1 MNLASS
7 KAFKGLAV
15 GSLALAISGVA
26 TIPASF
32 AAESTPAASQSTDAR
47 TITDKA
53 MAKITQGLPGQFQVA
68 YSKKT
73 NKIWVA
79 GTADRDE
86 HVSTI
91 ARIDANSLK
100 IEAVAELPIVQDAK
114 GYSYEGAYGI
124 TVDDEEGTVWVTS
137 TRDNSVAVYDQATM
151 KQLWTNAGLSKD
163 DPNWIEHPRE
173 VRVDHESGKAFV
185 TGRFFVSAID
195 LKTKKVEKIQLEGA
209 PDGGTR
215 YISMNILVDGGKL
228 YVPER
233 TGGKLF
239 VIDTKTFKVEKTI
252 SVKGDKDGEVRPSDV
267 AIDHSQNEIYV
278 SSQGV
283 KGENSGVSVYD
294 ATTYEFKKFIPF
306 GTQALSLDNDEA
318 NDLVYVTDFGTGKVG
333 VIDGGA
339 ADKLIAEVAMN
350 GGKANDLVVL
360 PNGSVIAVDKQA
372 GATATV
378 PYVLDGTTGTV
389 STSDKVT
396 SKPSKDK
403 QGNEVPAKT
412 SEIQANSILKFKVTA
427 TAGDNSEVKQVTPET
442 REFQGYPA
450 TATKT
455 KAADNNATTP
465 STEAHRT
472 VDANGSV
479 ANIIQGLPGQF
490 QVGYSKK
497 NHKLFVPT
505 VGARGGLASSLA
517 RVDADTLQTEAFAEL
532 PVKKN
537 DKGQYGYTSAYGVT
551 VDDVDGTV
559 WVTNTIDNSVAVYDQ
574 QTLKL
579 IWTNEGVKEDD
590 PNWIEHPRSVLVDHE
605 SGKAFVTGRFFVSA
619 IDLKTKQVEKI
630 QLEGAPDGG
639 TRYVSMNLFLDGG
652 KLYVPE
658 RTGGKLFVVD
668 TKTFKVEKTIQTQ
681 GEDSNVEV
689 RPSDVAVDHS
699 LNEIYVS
706 SQGVKGV
713 NSGISVY
720 DLNTGEFKKFV
731 KFGTQALALEHDEDR
746 DLVYVTDFGTGK
758 VAVFDGRAD
767 EVIGEVEMN
776 GAAANDVTLL
786 KDGSV
791 LVLDKK
797 DRDEKVTLPYV
808 LNGTT
813 GEITTASE
821 YTTLPGKDRQGNDVP
836 ASVQQLKA
844 NSILKFKVG
853 LKDTDASAAPVGI
866 TPTSLQFAGYPTVT
880 GVKAEE
886 PKPADPKPADPKP
899 ADPKPA
905 DPKPADPKVEDK
917 KAEDKKSE
925 DVKSEDKKSDAKT
938 GAQDSKSAPD
948 AVKADK
954 SGSAVKN
961 GGSSAGGSDNLGG
974 GSSVAKSDA
983 GSSQAGSSR
992 GALANTGANAVMPL
1006 VAFASVALIAG
1017 AALVV
1022 RRRKA

>member
-32 AAESTPAASQSTDAR
+32 AAESTRAASLSSDAR

-100 IEAVAELPIVQDAK
+100 IEAVAELPIIKGDS

-283 KGENSGVSVYD
+283 KGANSGVSVYD
-294 ATTYEFKKFIPF
+294 ATTHEFKKFIPF
-306 GTQALSLDNDEA
+306 GTQALALDNDEA
-318 NDLVYVTDFGTGKVG
+318 NDLVYVSDFGTGKVG

-350 GGKANDLVVL
+350 GGKVNDLVVL

-389 STSDKVT
+389 STSSQVT
-396 SKPSKDK
+396 SKPGKDR
-403 QGNEVPAKT
+403 QGNDVPAKT
-412 SEIQANSILKFKVTA
+412 TDIQANSILKFKVTA
-427 TAGDNSEVKQVTPET
+427 TAGNNSEVKQVTPET

-517 RVDADTLQTEAFAEL
+517 RVDADTLKTEAFAEL

-579 IWTNEGVKEDD
+579 IWTNEGAKEGD

-639 TRYVSMNLFLDGG
+639 TRYVSMNMFLGGG

-681 GEDSNVEV
+681 GEDSTVEV
-689 RPSDVAVDHS
+689 RPSDVAVDYS
-699 LNEIYVS
+699 LGEIYVS

-731 KFGTQALALEHDEDR
+731 KYGTQALALEHDEDR

-791 LVLDKK
+791 LVVDKK
-797 DRDEKVTLPYV
+797 DRDDKVTLPYV

-821 YTTLPGKDRQGNDVP
+821 YTSLPYKDRQGNDVP

-853 LKDTDASAAPVGI
+853 VKDTDASAAPATI
-866 TPTSLQFAGYPTVT
+866 TPTSLEFAGYPTVT

-886 PKPADPKPADPKP
+886 S
-899 ADPKPA
+899 
-905 DPKPADPKVEDK
+905 KPADPKVEDK
-917 KAEDKKSE
+917 KSDAKSE
-925 DVKSEDKKSDAKT
+925 NTAEAKDQTSKDQASQSDSKPDAKT
-938 GAQDSKSAPD
+938 GAQDSKSDSNSDSKPAPD

-961 GGSSAGGSDNLGG
+961 G

-992 GALANTGANAVMPL
+992 GALANTGANAVLPL

-1017 AALVV
+1017 AALVM

>member
-32 AAESTPAASQSTDAR
+32 AAESTPVASQSSEAR

-79 GTADRDE
+79 GTADRDK

-100 IEAVAELPIVQDAK
+100 IEAVAELPIVKNDK
-114 GYSYEGAYGI
+114 GYQYDAAYGI
-124 TVDDEEGTVWVTS
+124 TVDDVDGTVWVTN
-137 TRDNSVAVYDQATM
+137 TTDNSVSVYDQATM
-151 KQLWTNAGLSKD
+151 QQVWTTAGIAET
-163 DPNWIEHPRE
+163 DPNWIEHPRS
-173 VRVDHESGKAFV
+173 VLVDHESGKAFV

-195 LKTKKVEKIQLEGA
+195 LKTKQVEKIQLEGA

-233 TGGKLF
+233 TGGKIF
-239 VIDTKTFKVEKTI
+239 VIDTKTFKVESSFDT
-252 SVKGDKDGEVRPSDV
+252 KGNAEGEVRPSDI

-283 KGENSGVSVYD
+283 KGANSGVSIYD
-294 ATTYEFKKFIPF
+294 ATTHEFKKFIPV
-306 GTQALSLDNDEA
+306 GTQALALDNDEA
-318 NDLVYVTDFGTGKVG
+318 NDLVYVSDFGTGKVG

-360 PNGSVIAVDKQA
+360 PNGSVVAVDKQA

-389 STSDKVT
+389 STSSQVT

-403 QGNEVPAKT
+403 QGNDVPAKT

-559 WVTNTIDNSVAVYDQ
+559 WVTNTTDNSVAVYDQ

-579 IWTNEGVKEDD
+579 IWSNEGVKKDD

-605 SGKAFVTGRFFVSA
+605 SGKAFVTGRYFVSA

-639 TRYVSMNLFLDGG
+639 TRYISMNLFLDGG

-681 GEDSNVEV
+681 GEDSTVEV

-720 DLNTGEFKKFV
+720 DLTTGEFKKFV

-853 LKDTDASAAPVGI
+853 VKDTDASAAPVGI
-866 TPTSLQFAGYPTVT
+866 TPTSLDFAGYPTVT

-886 PKPADPKPADPKP
+886 S
-899 ADPKPA
+899 KPA

-954 SGSAVKN
+954 SGSAMKN

>member
-32 AAESTPAASQSTDAR
+32 AAESTPVASQSSEAR

-79 GTADRDE
+79 GTADRDK

-100 IEAVAELPIVQDAK
+100 IEAVAELPIV
-114 GYSYEGAYGI
+114 
-124 TVDDEEGTVWVTS
+124 
-137 TRDNSVAVYDQATM
+137 
-151 KQLWTNAGLSKD
+151 
-163 DPNWIEHPRE
+163 
-173 VRVDHESGKAFV
+173 
-185 TGRFFVSAID
+185 
-195 LKTKKVEKIQLEGA
+195 
-209 PDGGTR
+209 
-215 YISMNILVDGGKL
+215 
-228 YVPER
+228 
-233 TGGKLF
+233 
-239 VIDTKTFKVEKTI
+239 
-252 SVKGDKDGEVRPSDV
+252 
-267 AIDHSQNEIYV
+267 
-278 SSQGV
+278 
-283 KGENSGVSVYD
+283 
-294 ATTYEFKKFIPF
+294 
-306 GTQALSLDNDEA
+306 
-318 NDLVYVTDFGTGKVG
+318 
-333 VIDGGA
+333 
-339 ADKLIAEVAMN
+339 
-350 GGKANDLVVL
+350 
-360 PNGSVIAVDKQA
+360 
-372 GATATV
+372 
-378 PYVLDGTTGTV
+378 
-389 STSDKVT
+389 
-396 SKPSKDK
+396 
-403 QGNEVPAKT
+403 
-412 SEIQANSILKFKVTA
+412 
-427 TAGDNSEVKQVTPET
+427 
-442 REFQGYPA
+442 
-450 TATKT
+450 
-455 KAADNNATTP
+455 
-465 STEAHRT
+465 
-472 VDANGSV
+472 
-479 ANIIQGLPGQF
+479 
-490 QVGYSKK
+490 
-497 NHKLFVPT
+497 
-505 VGARGGLASSLA
+505 
-517 RVDADTLQTEAFAEL
+517 
-532 PVKKN
+532 KN
-537 DKGQYGYTSAYGVT
+537 DKGYQYDAAYGIT

-559 WVTNTIDNSVAVYDQ
+559 WVTNTTDNSVSVYDQ
-574 QTLKL
+574 ATMQQV
-579 IWTNEGVKEDD
+579 WTTAGIAETD

-639 TRYVSMNLFLDGG
+639 TRYISMNLFLDGG

-681 GEDSNVEV
+681 GEDSTVEV

-720 DLNTGEFKKFV
+720 DLTTGEFKKFV

-791 LVLDKK
+791 LVVDKK

-821 YTTLPGKDRQGNDVP
+821 YTTLPTKDRQGNDVP

-866 TPTSLQFAGYPTVT
+866 TPTSLDFAGYPTVT

-899 ADPKPA
+899 ADPKP
-905 DPKPADPKVEDK
+905 
-917 KAEDKKSE
+917 EDKKS
-925 DVKSEDKKSDAKT
+925 DAKSENTAEAKDQTSKDQASQSDSKSDAKT
-938 GAQDSKSAPD
+938 GAQDSKPAPD

-1017 AALVV
+1017 AALVM